1 MNKVRVEV
9 FYQDNALQSIR
20 IDHYEMEGLVAIE
33 NKTIPEWFMPA
44 SGRASWKGLKEKLE
58 SQSRKKGELCFIFNG
73 PEEEKAIFQKCIQEN
88 KLGRM
93 ADELEIE
100 ETALE
105 YLEIAQHCWQ
115 HGDDEGTLRAYEI
128 AAKWYHMAE
137 AEFVLGDYCERVL
150 GDNENA
156 VQWFRKAAKQ
166 GYTDAEYRYGKCLEN
181 GTAVPESKT
190 DTAVSWYQKAAAQG
204 QKDAAQELELRRQ
217 AQIEAERRKQAEEAE
232 RQRIAKEE
240 AERRRRAEEEAR
252 AKKKELIIPVNVPSS
267 ETVETPFKPDY
278 ISLQKAAETGRDKK
292 YKNKTSLEKAAFWN
306 EVAQN
311 AKESR
316 QAVDKKAEEACANIW
331 CSRKAQREIRKS
343 AANTKMM
350 TGTVQLVAELVS
362 SVYES
367 IGCEEE
373 KMLENM
379 EIIE

>member
-44 SGRASWKGLKEKLE
+44 SGRASWKGLKEELE
-58 SQSRKKGELCFIFNG
+58 SQSRKEGELCFIFNG

-100 ETALE
+100 EAALE

-156 VQWFRKAAKQ
+156 VQWFRKAAEQ
-166 GYTDAEYRYGKCLEN
+166 GLDSAQYHLGRCYEGGKGVTKDLTKAAE
-181 GTAVPESKT
+181 
-190 DTAVSWYQKAAAQG
+190 WYQKAAEQGLGSAQY
-204 QKDAAQELELRRQ
+204 QL
-217 AQIEAERRKQAEEAE
+217 
-232 RQRIAKEE
+232 
-240 AERRRRAEEEAR
+240 
-252 AKKKELIIPVNVPSS
+252 
-267 ETVETPFKPDY
+267 
-278 ISLQKAAETGRDKK
+278 GR
-292 YKNKTSLEKAAFWN
+292 
-306 EVAQN
+306 
-311 AKESR
+311 
-316 QAVDKKAEEACANIW
+316 C
-331 CSRKAQREIRKS
+331 
-343 AANTKMM
+343 
-350 TGTVQLVAELVS
+350 
-362 SVYES
+362 YE
-367 IGCEEE
+367 GG
-373 KMLENM
+373 MA
-379 EIIE
+379 

>member
-44 SGRASWKGLKEKLE
+44 SGRASWKGLKEELE
-58 SQSRKKGELCFIFNG
+58 SQSRNEGELCFIFNG

-100 ETALE
+100 EAAWE

-181 GTAVPESKT
+181 GTAVPESKA

-217 AQIEAERRKQAEEAE
+217 AQIEAERRRQAEEAE

-240 AERRRRAEEEAR
+240 TERRRR
-252 AKKKELIIPVNVPSS
+252 KQS
-267 ETVETPFKPDY
+267 
-278 ISLQKAAETGRDKK
+278 
-292 YKNKTSLEKAAFWN
+292 
-306 EVAQN
+306 
-311 AKESR
+311 
-316 QAVDKKAEEACANIW
+316 
-331 CSRKAQREIRKS
+331 
-343 AANTKMM
+343 
-350 TGTVQLVAELVS
+350 
-362 SVYES
+362 
-367 IGCEEE
+367 
-373 KMLENM
+373 
-379 EIIE
+379 

>member
-1 MNKVRVEV
+1 MRKIKIEV
-9 FYQDNALQSIR
+9 FYENGLSFIC
-20 IDHYEMEGLVAIE
+20 IDHYEVEGLVAIE
-33 NKTIPEWFMPA
+33 NKPIPEWFMPV
-44 SGRASWKGLKEKLE
+44 SGRASWKGLKEELE
-58 SQSRKKGELCFIFNG
+58 SQSRSEGEYCFIFNG

-100 ETALE
+100 EAAWE
-105 YLEIAQHCWQ
+105 YLEIAQHCCQ
-115 HGDDEGTLRAYEI
+115 HGDDEDTLRAYEI
-128 AAKWYHMAE
+128 AAKWYHMAV

-150 GDNENA
+150 GDNETA
-156 VQWFRKAAKQ
+156 AQWFRKAAKQ

-181 GTAVPESKT
+181 GTAVPESDA

-204 QKDAAQELELRRQ
+204 QKDAVQELELRRQ
-217 AQIEAERRKQAEEAE
+217 AEEAE
-232 RQRIAKEE
+232 RQRRAKNE
-240 AERRRRAEEEAR
+240 AERRRRAEEAKSKKT
-252 AKKKELIIPVNVPSS
+252 KKKELLIPVNAPDS

-316 QAVDKKAEEACANIW
+316 QAVDKKAEEACTNIW
-331 CSRKAQREIRKS
+331 CSRKAQQEIRKS

-350 TGTVQLVAELVS
+350 TGTVQLVAKLVS
-362 SVYES
+362 SVYEY
-367 IGCEEE
+367 IDYEDK
-373 KMLENM
+373 KMYENV

>member
-44 SGRASWKGLKEKLE
+44 SGRASWKGLKEELE
-58 SQSRKKGELCFIFNG
+58 SQSRKEGELCFIFNG

-100 ETALE
+100 EAALE

-181 GTAVPESKT
+181 GTAVPENG
-190 DTAVSWYQKAAAQG
+190 Y
-204 QKDAAQELELRRQ
+204 
-217 AQIEAERRKQAEEAE
+217 
-232 RQRIAKEE
+232 
-240 AERRRRAEEEAR
+240 
-252 AKKKELIIPVNVPSS
+252 SS
-267 ETVETPFKPDY
+267 
-278 ISLQKAAETGRDKK
+278 
-292 YKNKTSLEKAAFWN
+292 
-306 EVAQN
+306 
-311 AKESR
+311 
-316 QAVDKKAEEACANIW
+316 
-331 CSRKAQREIRKS
+331 
-343 AANTKMM
+343 
-350 TGTVQLVAELVS
+350 ELVS
-362 SVYES
+362 ES
-367 IGCEEE
+367 RRTGPERCGSGTRATQAGTDRSRTPEAGRRGGTSENSKRGGGTPETSRGGSKGKE
-373 KMLENM
+373 KGIDNTGECSEFRNSRDAV
-379 EIIE
+379 

>member
-44 SGRASWKGLKEKLE
+44 SGRASWKGLKEELE
-58 SQSRKKGELCFIFNG
+58 SQSRNEGELCFIFNG
-73 PEEEKAIFQKCIQEN
+73 PEEEQAVFQKCIQEN

-100 ETALE
+100 EAAWE

-181 GTAVPESKT
+181 GTAVPESKA

-204 QKDAAQELELRRQ
+204 QKDAVQELELRRQ

-240 AERRRRAEEEAR
+240 AERRRRAEEEAKLERTTKTEVVTR
-252 AKKKELIIPVNVPSS
+252 ANARVSEIVGTPVKIKHVSLKE
-267 ETVETPFKPDY
+267 
-278 ISLQKAAETGRDKK
+278 AAETGRDKK
-292 YKNKTSLEKAAFWN
+292 YKDKTFVEKAALWN
-306 EVAQN
+306 EAAEAAAKIADNNVKLGNRKTARKIRVA
-311 AKESR
+311 AG
-316 QAVDKKAEEACANIW
+316 V
-331 CSRKAQREIRKS
+331 
-343 AANTKMM
+343 
-350 TGTVQLVAELVS
+350 VQLAAALASETSQILF
-362 SVYES
+362 SVDDQL
-367 IGCEEE
+367 
-373 KMLENM
+373 MENM
-379 EIIE
+379 EIQD

>member
-44 SGRASWKGLKEKLE
+44 SGRASWKGLKEELE
-58 SQSRKKGELCFIFNG
+58 SQSRKEGELCFIFNG

-100 ETALE
+100 EAALE

-156 VQWFRKAAKQ
+156 VQWFRKA
-166 GYTDAEYRYGKCLEN
+166 
-181 GTAVPESKT
+181 

-379 EIIE
+379 EIE

>member
-1 MNKVRVEV
+1 
-9 FYQDNALQSIR
+9 
-20 IDHYEMEGLVAIE
+20 
-33 NKTIPEWFMPA
+33 
-44 SGRASWKGLKEKLE
+44 
-58 SQSRKKGELCFIFNG
+58 
-73 PEEEKAIFQKCIQEN
+73 
-88 KLGRM
+88 M

-100 ETALE
+100 EAAWE
-105 YLEIAQHCWQ
+105 YLEIAQHCGQ

-292 YKNKTSLEKAAFWN
+292 YKNKTSLEKLHSGM
-306 EVAQN
+306 
-311 AKESR
+311 KLL
-316 QAVDKKAEEACANIW
+316 
-331 CSRKAQREIRKS
+331 
-343 AANTKMM
+343 KMQKNL
-350 TGTVQLVAELVS
+350 GKQ
-362 SVYES
+362 
-367 IGCEEE
+367 
-373 KMLENM
+373 
-379 EIIE
+379 